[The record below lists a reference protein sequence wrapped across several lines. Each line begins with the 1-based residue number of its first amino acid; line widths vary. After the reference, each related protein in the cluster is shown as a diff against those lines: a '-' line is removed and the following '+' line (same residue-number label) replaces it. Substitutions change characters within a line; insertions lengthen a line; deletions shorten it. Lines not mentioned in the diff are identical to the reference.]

1 MKNKTLSDL
10 VLEQIQTDIS
20 NGDLTAIEILLEYVP
35 EYALKGYLPEEK
47 TDD

>member
-1 MKNKTLSDL
+1 MTEKTLSDL

-20 NGDLTAIEILLEYVP
+20 NGDLTAVAILLEYVP
-35 EYALKGYLPEEK
+35 EYVLKGYLPEEM